1 MARIVISS
9 TSDSSAWD
17 DDNSVT
23 INTTWSAWSD
33 NTWAYASGD
42 MTLVGG
48 NGGTWLGAGW
58 TESTIS
64 FLNRNGR
71 GAFGLSRSSGSF
83 PMGNAFAS
91 LPVGT
96 QGIVT
101 GGPADGDTWTLVAN

>member
-1 MARIVISS
+1 MAQIVISS

-23 INTTWSAWSD
+23 INSAWNAWSS
-33 NTWAYASGD
+33 NTWAYSAGNMNLAGD
-42 MTLVGG
+42 
-48 NGGTWLGAGW
+48 NGGTWLGAGFGDA
-58 TESTIS
+58 TIP
-64 FLNRNGR
+64 FLNRSGS
-71 GAFGLSRSSGSF
+71 GAFGLSKSSGSF
-83 PMGNAFAS
+83 SMGNAFAS